1 VSETCVKRN
10 TLVEIVNGQAV
21 AVNFSEYRFYHY
33 VMLLIVS
40 ISSNVNRR
48 NGCIIRMKQ
57 IPGCNVCNLM
67 AGMYAIAIKT
77 EASYYNRST
86 VGEAGR
92 QGGCSMPVITIS
104 MAPTNAEVKKEL
116 IERVTAEAIAVTGVP
131 AIEFTTFI
139 EEYPYDNIGRAGMT
153 MVDYRA
159 SLSK

>member
-1 VSETCVKRN
+1 
-10 TLVEIVNGQAV
+10 
-21 AVNFSEYRFYHY
+21 
-33 VMLLIVS
+33 
-40 ISSNVNRR
+40 
-48 NGCIIRMKQ
+48 MKQ
-57 IPGCNVCNLM
+57 IPGCNVCYLM
-67 AGMYAIAIKT
+67 AGMYAVAIKT
-77 EASYYNRST
+77 EACYYNHST
-86 VGEAGR
+86 VEETGR